1 MRILQASAADFWGI
15 HAKSRLVGSLPIRYS
30 FGVGGWFKGE
40 SNVPKQLDL
49 SERIHGLL
57 ERRQQHAAAIV
68 TIDETL
74 SRVAGALS
82 VNGRAHKLAAVKG
95 IRAGKRRRTR
105 RKFAVSGEQ
114 SILAFVKG
122 RSNPIGRDIEKHWAS
137 EGRAV
142 TAANLLSKLV
152 KEKKLK
158 RTPLKNERGSRYSL
172 A

>member
-1 MRILQASAADFWGI
+1 M
-15 HAKSRLVGSLPIRYS
+15 PT
-30 FGVGGWFKGE
+30 
-40 SNVPKQLDL
+40 QLDL
-49 SERIHGLL
+49 TQRIENLL
-57 ERRQQHAAAIV
+57 ERRQQHATAIES
-68 TIDETL
+68 IDQTL
-74 SRVAGALS
+74 ARVAGLLA
-82 VNGRAHKLAAVKG
+82 VNGRAHKGAAVKG
-95 IRAGKRRRTR
+95 LRGGKRRRR

-114 SILAFVKG
+114 SILAFVKS
-122 RSNPIGRDIEKHWAS
+122 RSNPIGREIEKHWAS

>member
-1 MRILQASAADFWGI
+1 MF
-15 HAKSRLVGSLPIRYS
+15 
-30 FGVGGWFKGE
+30 
-40 SNVPKQLDL
+40 VPKQLDL
-49 SERIHGLL
+49 TQRIHGLL
-57 ERRQQHAAAIV
+57 ERRQQHAAAIES
-68 TIDETL
+68 IDETL
-74 SRVAGALS
+74 ARVAGLLS
-82 VNGRAHKLAAVKG
+82 SNGRVHKLAAAKG
-95 IRAGKRRRTR
+95 IRKGNRRRTR

-114 SILAFVKG
+114 SILAFVKSK
-122 RSNPIGRDIEKHWAS
+122 SNPVGREIEKHWAS